1 MSEDKKKD
9 KSKSKL
15 VVQIINGEILSKDFV
30 LNNLPFIF
38 YAFVLLLLLVS
49 KSYYDKQLTKRV
61 DNCQKELNEVMGD
74 YVAAKARLEEET
86 RRTRLVEELSPLG
99 LKETVNPTKVIR
111 LPKKD
116 KE

>member
-1 MSEDKKKD
+1 MSEQKKEKG
-9 KSKSKL
+9 KSKL
-15 VVQIINGEILSKDFV
+15 VMQIINGDVLTKDFV

-38 YAFVLLLLLVS
+38 YTIFLLLILVS
-49 KSYYDKQLTKRV
+49 KSYYDKQLTKKV
-61 DNCQKELNEVMGD
+61 DNCQKELNEIMGD

-86 RRTRLVEELSPLG
+86 RRTQLVEDLAPLG

-111 LPKKD
+111 IREN